1 MEQVEVVVTRT
12 ENKTWIVEEL
22 KKVSSMAAPMVVV
35 SVSLSL
41 LPTISLMM
49 AGHLGKLP
57 LSGVSVATSFT
68 NATGFA
74 VIFGFCGALDT
85 LCGQAYGAGQYQK
98 FGSYTYCATISLVP
112 ICLPISILWIFMDK
126 LLILVGLNPE
136 ISRVACKYSIAL
148 IPALFGYAIV
158 QSLLRYF
165 QSQSLILPTL
175 ISSCA
180 ALSFYVP
187 ICWGLMFKWGFG
199 YCGGAIAVGLAYWLN
214 AILLTCYIRCSSS
227 CEKTRILCWK
237 DVFSSFSTI
246 WRLAVPSTVMV
257 CLEWWTFE
265 LLILLAGLL
274 PNSKLE
280 TSVLSICLTTTA
292 LHYFL
297 QYGIGAAA
305 STRVSNEL
313 GSGNPLAARAVVGV
327 VLSISLT
334 EAVIVSIILFC
345 MRCVFGYAYSNDK
358 EVVEY
363 VKKVTPLLSLSI
375 VMDSL
380 QAVLSGIARGCGRQQ
395 IGACINLGAYYFIGT
410 PISVL
415 LCFVAHLRGKGLWIG
430 VVTGSTMQVAL
441 LALLTAATNWQ
452 KQARIAKDRI
462 FKGQLQQTADGIEL

>member
-1 MEQVEVVVTRT
+1 
-12 ENKTWIVEEL
+12 
-22 KKVSSMAAPMVVV
+22 MV
-35 SVSLSL
+35 
-41 LPTISLMM
+41 
-49 AGHLGKLP
+49 
-57 LSGVSVATSFT
+57 
-68 NATGFA
+68 
-74 VIFGFCGALDT
+74 
-85 LCGQAYGAGQYQK
+85 
-98 FGSYTYCATISLVP
+98 
-112 ICLPISILWIFMDK
+112 
-126 LLILVGLNPE
+126 
-136 ISRVACKYSIAL
+136 
-148 IPALFGYAIV
+148 
-158 QSLLRYF
+158 
-165 QSQSLILPTL
+165 
-175 ISSCA
+175 
-180 ALSFYVP
+180 
-187 ICWGLMFKWGFG
+187 
-199 YCGGAIAVGLAYWLN
+199 
-214 AILLTCYIRCSSS
+214 
-227 CEKTRILCWK
+227 
-237 DVFSSFSTI
+237 
-246 WRLAVPSTVMV
+246 
-257 CLEWWTFE
+257 
-265 LLILLAGLL
+265 
-274 PNSKLE
+274 
-280 TSVLSICLTTTA
+280 CLTTTA